1 MKKVSWE
8 IDSPY
13 LQIMRQG
20 PDRDRK
26 SRISAA
32 KWTTDADL
40 APNKKDLK
48 NMLLT
53 KLELYMPELVNF
65 LELSLLA

>member
-1 MKKVSWE
+1 MKKVSTK

-13 LQIMRQG
+13 IMRQG

-48 NMLLT
+48 KYVT
-53 KLELYMPELVNF
+53 T
-65 LELSLLA
+65 

>member
-1 MKKVSWE
+1 MKKMSWE

-53 KLELYMPELVNF
+53 KLEL
-65 LELSLLA
+65 